1 MALQKIHLDLAPA
14 GLHLASPSA
23 WKRWGFTREWVFQH
37 NPLKICCR
45 DNDPIYATVL
55 HTMFLMPRLQ
65 LLSSFQL
72 SPTLSDYHANGEW
85 FNSLDLNSL
94 CPWLSDSKEIS
105 RRLLIWTWEP
115 HQCPHK
121 HDVNGRKSR
130 EQLGTQTDADTVA
143 IDADVQPNFQVRFG
157 FWVLRCSNSKRSKQS
172 QGGPLC
178 QLSHADIMLG
188 HWTHNVYYHVAF
200 KSLNLTLLQNWNSY
214 SSNSWRSCSWNIW
227 RDQCFISVKYT
238 V

>member
-1 MALQKIHLDLAPA
+1 MALQEIHLDLAPA

-37 NPLKICCR
+37 NLLKICCR

-130 EQLGTQTDADTVA
+130 EQLGTQTYADTVSNWCWCA
-143 IDADVQPNFQVRFG
+143 TKLPSKI
-157 FWVLRCSNSKRSKQS
+157 WVLSTQMFQFETKQTVS
-172 QGGPLC
+172 RWTTLPAVSCWYHAWPLN
-178 QLSHADIMLG
+178 
-188 HWTHNVYYHVAF
+188 T
-200 KSLNLTLLQNWNSY
+200 
-214 SSNSWRSCSWNIW
+214 
-227 RDQCFISVKYT
+227 
-238 V
+238 